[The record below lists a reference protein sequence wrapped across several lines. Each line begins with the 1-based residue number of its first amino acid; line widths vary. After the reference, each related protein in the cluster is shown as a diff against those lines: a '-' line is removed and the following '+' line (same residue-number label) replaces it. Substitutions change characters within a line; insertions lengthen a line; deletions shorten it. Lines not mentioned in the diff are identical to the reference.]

1 MHWKLEMKGTSVIID
16 PLMLQRKIWGSSG
29 QWPRWHKALRA
40 GVSLPC
46 DLLLLLPHL
55 AGYLYLAA
63 ITAWVRLCHS
73 PVQNPP
79 VIPSFI
85 HSKSQDLRRTCKTLD
100 YPRHTFHPPPNTTWM
115 LCDPILL
122 FPSPI
127 TQLHSVLPSTPTARF
142 KVMVYLYHWTQVCKL
157 SPSYPYTLKT
167 LYFR

>member
-29 QWPRWHKALRA
+29 QWPRRHKALRA

-100 YPRHTFHPPPNTTWM
+100 YPRHTFHPPPQHYPDA
-115 LCDPILL
+115 LR
-122 FPSPI
+122 S
-127 TQLHSVLPSTPTARF
+127 
-142 KVMVYLYHWTQVCKL
+142 YLL
-157 SPSYPYTLKT
+157 SPLSHHSAPLCPPQHTNCPLQGHGLSLPLNPGLQT
-167 LYFR
+167 

>member
-29 QWPRWHKALRA
+29 QWPRRHKALRA

-100 YPRHTFHPPPNTTWM
+100 YPRHTFHPPPPT
-115 LCDPILL
+115 LHGCSAILSYY
-122 FPSPI
+122 SP
-127 TQLHSVLPSTPTARF
+127 LPSLSSTLSSPAHQLPASRSWFIFTIEPRFANLAPLIPT
-142 KVMVYLYHWTQVCKL
+142 H
-157 SPSYPYTLKT
+157 
-167 LYFR
+167 

>member
-29 QWPRWHKALRA
+29 QWPRRHKALRA

-100 YPRHTFHPPPNTTWM
+100 YPRHTFHPPPQHYM
-115 LCDPILL
+115 DALRSYLIIPLSHHSAPLCPPQHTNCPLQGHGL
-122 FPSPI
+122 S
-127 TQLHSVLPSTPTARF
+127 LPLNPGLQT
-142 KVMVYLYHWTQVCKL
+142 
-157 SPSYPYTLKT
+157 
-167 LYFR
+167 